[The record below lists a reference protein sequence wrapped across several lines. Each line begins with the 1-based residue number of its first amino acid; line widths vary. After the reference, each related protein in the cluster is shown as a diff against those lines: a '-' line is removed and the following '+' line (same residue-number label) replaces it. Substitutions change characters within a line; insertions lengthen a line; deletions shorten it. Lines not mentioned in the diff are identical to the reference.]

1 MLILIYTVVL
11 FCFSPLDLLLS
22 LPFPEQ
28 ALTEEIMQGE
38 EREGK
43 ASKMGQGP
51 LQTEQVVMGSAGDGQ
66 HPRTGQDLTQ
76 G

>member
-1 MLILIYTVVL
+1 
-11 FCFSPLDLLLS
+11 
-22 LPFPEQ
+22 
-28 ALTEEIMQGE
+28 MQGE
-38 EREGK
+38 EREGN

-51 LQTEQVVMGSAGDGQ
+51 LQTEQVVMGSVGDWQ